1 MNHNS
6 SETRS
11 SKSQGQNIAMPQ
23 HDSHVAHLVVVI
35 AARNVHQR
43 PKERK
48 RKERNKSA
56 RTHKDEC
63 MCLVCID
70 WCSCLVLLLGACALF
85 AGFGWWFH
93 HRRTEPLEQWVF
105 EFTCL
110 VWSDQEA
117 ALGLWLFA
125 IMLKRRAVKQEKT
138 LVFCGAYGGTVPLN
152 WGVRHVEQLLLLRLG
167 RLHHGWHLLWLL
179 CLWQCLHHR
188 LVLHLLVLR
197 SHLFHFLVVRQPP
210 FDHTNELSLFPCSL
224 FV

>member
-11 SKSQGQNIAMPQ
+11 SKSQGQNIAMSQ

-48 RKERNKSA
+48 RKERNKRA
-56 RTHKDEC
+56 RTR

-70 WCSCLVLLLGACALF
+70 WCSCGMLLLGACALF

-105 EFTCL
+105 GFTCL

-138 LVFCGAYGGTVPLN
+138 LVFCEAHGGTVPLN

-167 RLHHGWHLLWLL
+167 RLHRGWHLLWLF
-179 CLWQCLHHR
+179 
-188 LVLHLLVLR
+188 VAMPA
-197 SHLFHFLVVRQPP
+197 PP
-210 FDHTNELSLFPCSL
+210 ACAASVGVAVSPVPLPGDSPSTF
-224 FV
+224 